1 MFSLWTVI
9 YFYFSSSLMIFSLRI
24 MGLETCACGF
34 IFLSCVVFPSFF
46 VVLLLLLLL
55 LLLMLLLMCSLSC
68 VFAPDFSSL
77 LSAHFLSHPSPLSV
91 CLFCDVT
98 PSPPSQKTRTPPVRQ
113 TQVCPFFCFA
123 FLIFLDA
130 VSQLLSVGHT
140 LLQEQFTQNW
150 NLIYH
155 LYNLRLAE
163 PARNHQ
169 KLMNIPADQDAVCA

>member
-1 MFSLWTVI
+1 MFSLWTVN

-55 LLLMLLLMCSLSC
+55 LLMCSLSC

-91 CLFCDVT
+91 CLFLWCDPLT
-98 PSPPSQKTRTPPVRQ
+98 PLPEDTDSPSQTNSGLS
-113 TQVCPFFCFA
+113 FLLLCFSHLPRRRVPA
-123 FLIFLDA
+123 PLC
-130 VSQLLSVGHT
+130 LSHAPSGSIH
-140 LLQEQFTQNW
+140 
-150 NLIYH
+150 
-155 LYNLRLAE
+155 
-163 PARNHQ
+163 P
-169 KLMNIPADQDAVCA
+169 KLKFDLSSRES